1 MDKALQGRI
10 AAGPT
15 DAVEEDIAIAHGGD
29 VSIGGQSF
37 DKQAM
42 VRGLQTQLR
51 KHGVQ
56 TPAK

>member
-29 VSIGGQSF
+29 VAIGAQTI
-37 DKQAM
+37 DKKAM
-42 VRGLQTQLR
+42 V
-51 KHGVQ
+51 
-56 TPAK
+56 